1 MTRLYLS
8 ALACLALSACA
19 HEEQAPDRDMGE
31 NTQTLSSQAQSDLYL
46 GVVDGL
52 IRQERYEAAIA
63 FLAKYQKSA
72 PLIPR
77 YHKLAGDALA
87 GAGRTEEAL
96 SAYRLAL
103 NSDLA
108 ASAYNGMGRAL
119 SAKERWVEAAENFH
133 QAAMLDPANA
143 IYLNNFGYAQLKQD
157 YRGPALAPVVSE
169 FKRAHELDPASS
181 LIRNNLALALKLAGR
196 ENELQALLDTIPAAD
211 RRTQVAEFS
220 VAWTPNWSNDT
231 DLKNTDL
238 KNTSLKGETP

>member
-1 MTRLYLS
+1 MTRLHLPI
-8 ALACLALSACA
+8 LACLALSACA
-19 HEEQAPDRDMGE
+19 HEEQAPVRDMAE

-52 IRQERYEAAIA
+52 IRQERFEAAIA

-72 PLIPR
+72 PLTPR

-96 SAYRLAL
+96 SAYRVAL

-119 SAKERWVEAAENFH
+119 SAKGRWAEAAENFH
-133 QAAMLDPANA
+133 QAATLDPANA
-143 IYLNNFGYAQLKQD
+143 IYLNNFGYAQLKQN

-181 LIRNNLALALKLAGR
+181 LIRNNFALALALAGR
-196 ENELQALLDTIPAAD
+196 MSELQVLLDSIPAKDHRA
-211 RRTQVAEFS
+211 QVAEFS
-220 VAWTPNWSNDT
+220 AAWTPNWSNDT
-231 DLKNTDL
+231 GLKEAG
-238 KNTSLKGETP
+238 LKGEAP